1 MIPVGFAELSKTPII
16 NHFMKDLKM
25 SKEQETTAQTAPV
38 LAELE
43 AYPKLGSMVNYCRV
57 TRSDDK
63 EVLSGE
69 KTAGV
74 METGAGKVIALH
86 VDAFGRKL
94 VRVKVGET
102 DQKNIFLA
110 AVNPSSETIDAILA
124 AEQEVQRL
132 EEEGNGIVRQTVEDF
147 NTRVADTYIAVL
159 GEPVVL

>member
-1 MIPVGFAELSKTPII
+1 MTKP
-16 NHFMKDLKM
+16 D
-25 SKEQETTAQTAPV
+25 ETNEQTAPI

-63 EVLSGE
+63 EVLAGE

-74 METGAGKVIALH
+74 METGIGKVIALH
-86 VDAFGRKL
+86 VDPFGRKL
-94 VRVKVGET
+94 VRLKISET

-110 AVNPSSETIDAILA
+110 AVNPSPETVDALLA
-124 AEQEVQRL
+124 AELEVIRL
-132 EEEGNGIVRQTVEDF
+132 EIEGNNIVRETV
-147 NTRVADTYIAVL
+147 NTYNNRVADTYIAIL